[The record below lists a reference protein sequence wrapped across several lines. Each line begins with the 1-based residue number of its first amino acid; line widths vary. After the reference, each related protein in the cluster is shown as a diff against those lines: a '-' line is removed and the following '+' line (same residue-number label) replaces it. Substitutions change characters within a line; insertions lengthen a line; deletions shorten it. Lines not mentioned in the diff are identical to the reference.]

1 LGGLLKSYF
10 PLEKGCGMIYC
21 TPSPVF
27 DPVYDTLYGVG
38 VNADELETFFFS
50 HLISWDKY
58 LKDIFEVH

>member
-1 LGGLLKSYF
+1 
-10 PLEKGCGMIYC
+10 MIYC